1 MFAWRMMAAA
11 IAAAAISGAAEAQ
24 TIGIVSTG
32 PGSYTHSASSAIA
45 KLLVERAGLQARVQP
60 QIASPSINVEAGTGD
75 LGLTNSFDSVF
86 FITGTGE
93 YEGQGPRPN
102 LRAVANL
109 VPLRTA
115 MHVRKDSGIN
125 SIAEIKGKRLGGG
138 FTAQKTIA
146 RIIEAH
152 LANAGL
158 TYDDVRPVLAPNVG
172 AAADDFG
179 AGKSDAF
186 FFALGSAK
194 VKEVGAKVGGLRA
207 IPIDPSPGAI
217 ARAEKI
223 LPGAYALK
231 IQPAPNIE
239 GVEREMHIIG
249 FDFIL
254 NTNNKVADDV
264 IYKITKVLFENGKE
278 MGTSFP
284 PLRAFDP
291 AKMVKSYPPLE
302 YHSGAIKF
310 FREKGMWP
318 PKQS

>member
-1 MFAWRMMAAA
+1 MTLLRILVAVF
-11 IAAAAISGAAEAQ
+11 AAAAISSAASAQ

-60 QIASPSINVEAGTGD
+60 QIASPSINVEAGTGE

-86 FITGTGE
+86 FITGTGD

-102 LRAVANL
+102 LRALGNI
-109 VPLRTA
+109 VPLTTA
-115 MHVRKDSGIN
+115 MHARKDGDIK
-125 SIAEIKGKRLGGG
+125 SIADIKGKRLGGG

-158 TYDDVRPVLAPNVG
+158 TYDDVRQVLAPNVG

-194 VKEVGAKVGGLRA
+194 VKEVAAKVGGIRA
-207 IPIDPSPGAI
+207 IPINPDPAAI

-231 IQPAPNIE
+231 IQPAPNFD
-239 GVEREMHIIG
+239 GVEQEMNIIA

-254 NTNNKVADDV
+254 NTNNKVSDDV
-264 IYKITKVLFENGKE
+264 IYKITKVLYDHGKE
-278 MGTSFP
+278 MGTTFP

-302 YHSGAIKF
+302 YHPGAIKF
-310 FREKGMWP
+310 FKEKGMWP

>member
-1 MFAWRMMAAA
+1 MTSLRVLVAALAATA
-11 IAAAAISGAAEAQ
+11 IAGAAGAQ

-45 KLLVERAGLQARVQP
+45 KLLVEHAGLQARVQP
-60 QIASPSINVEAGTGD
+60 QIASPSINVEAGTGE

-86 FITGTGE
+86 YITGTGD

-102 LRAVANL
+102 LRAIGNI
-109 VPLRTA
+109 VPLTTA
-115 MHVRKDSGIN
+115 MHVRKDSDIK
-125 SIAEIKGKRLGGG
+125 SIADIKGKRLGGG
-138 FTAQKTIA
+138 FNAQKTIE
-146 RIIEAH
+146 RIIAAH

-158 TYDDVRPVLAPNVG
+158 SYDDVRPVLAPNVG

-194 VKEVGAKVGGLRA
+194 VKEVAAKVGGIRA
-207 IPIDPSPGAI
+207 IPIDPAPAAI

-231 IQPAPNIE
+231 IRPAPNLD
-239 GVEREMHIIG
+239 GVEQEMFIIG
-249 FDFIL
+249 FDFVL
-254 NTNNKVADDV
+254 TTNNKVAEDV
-264 IYKITKVLFENGKE
+264 IYKITKVIYEHGAE
-278 MGTSFP
+278 MGTTFP

-291 AKMVKSYPPLE
+291 AKMVKSYPPLQ
-302 YHSGAIKF
+302 YHPGAMKF
-310 FREKGMWP
+310 FQEKGMWP